1 MKNKK
6 IYITMTILSITFL
19 LTMYILKIWFPE
31 QFVIIINNEKL
42 IKIGNYIDNNKLLY
56 YICCSATSFLTY
68 FLYCCACCHKL
79 YLKWYEY
86 LFIITTI
93 IIVRVLSLFDLTLS
107 TALQFSSFIFL
118 PAIMKGDLKSCAI
131 VNTVHL
137 LSQAFSL
144 GIRGLPIYLDNT
156 NFMTGLILTFD
167 MYLWLLFMY
176 ILFNFKKEN

>member
-6 IYITMTILSITFL
+6 IYITMSILSITFL

-56 YICCSATSFLTY
+56 YICCSVTSFLTY
-68 FLYCCACCHKL
+68 FLYCCACCRKL

-86 LFIITTI
+86 LFIIATI